1 MRFSLFKNI
10 IFKFAL
16 KIYKMKYI
24 FTFILTTVVAFNLQS
39 QGNINGAITGATQQA
54 LIDFG
59 NKSTRAPQP
68 LNVQG
73 THYFDANFNIA
84 TLEYFGKELND
95 TGYMRYNAFRD
106 EIEMADTPSQSESD
120 VILIKSADVIPLI
133 NGERYEYLPYRL
145 ESGNA
150 YIGYLINIFDGQE
163 DKLFLKKKKTFME
176 AKIARTSLE
185 NSFPPRYVESVEL
198 YISSNGSTPVKLKQ
212 SKKSIINY
220 FGDNSDK
227 VKKFI
232 KSEKLKV
239 SELSSIIKIFEF
251 AENL

>member
-1 MRFSLFKNI
+1 
-10 IFKFAL
+10 
-16 KIYKMKYI
+16 MKY
-24 FTFILTTVVAFNLQS
+24 TYILLFSTLLTFNLQS
-39 QGNINGAITGATQQA
+39 QGNINNNITGATQSA

-59 NKSTRAPQP
+59 NRSQRKAQP

-73 THYFDANFNIA
+73 SHYFNKDFKIA
-84 TLEYFGKELND
+84 KLEYFGKELND

-106 EIEMADTPSQSESD
+106 EIEMADTQYQDETD
-120 VILIKSADVIPLI
+120 VILLKSADVIPLI

-150 YIGYLINIFDGQE
+150 FIGYLVNIFDGKN
-163 DKLFLKKKKTFME
+163 DKLYLKRKKTFME

-185 NSFPPRYVESVEL
+185 NSFPPRYVESEEL
-198 YISSNGSTPVKLKQ
+198 YISSNGGTPVKLKQ
-212 SKKSIINY
+212 SKKSIISY
-220 FGDNSDK
+220 FKSNSDK

>member
-1 MRFSLFKNI
+1 
-10 IFKFAL
+10 
-16 KIYKMKYI
+16 MKYTYI
-24 FTFILTTVVAFNLQS
+24 LLFTALLTFNLQS
-39 QGNINGAITGATQQA
+39 QGNINSNLTGATQSA

-59 NKSTRAPQP
+59 NRSQRKAQP

-73 THYFDANFNIA
+73 SHYFIKDFKIA
-84 TLEYFGKELND
+84 KLEYFGKELND

-106 EIEMADTPSQSESD
+106 EIEMADTQYQDETD
-120 VILIKSADVIPLI
+120 VILLKSADVIPLI

-150 YIGYLINIFDGQE
+150 FIGYLVNIYDGKN
-163 DKLFLKKKKTFME
+163 DKLYLKRKKTFME

-185 NSFPPRYVESVEL
+185 NSFPPRYVESEEL
-198 YISSNGSTPVKLKQ
+198 YISSNGDTPVKLKQ
-212 SKKSIINY
+212 SKKSIISY
-220 FGDNSDK
+220 FKSNSDK
-227 VKKFI
+227 DKKFI

>member
-1 MRFSLFKNI
+1 MKHTYILLFCT
-10 IFKFAL
+10 L
-16 KIYKMKYI
+16 
-24 FTFILTTVVAFNLQS
+24 LTFNLQS
-39 QGNINGAITGATQQA
+39 QGNINNNITGATQSA

-59 NKSTRAPQP
+59 NRSQRKAQP

-73 THYFDANFNIA
+73 SHYFNKDFKIA
-84 TLEYFGKELND
+84 KLEYFGKELND

-106 EIEMADTPSQSESD
+106 EIEMADTQYQDETD
-120 VILIKSADVIPLI
+120 VILLKSADVIPLI

-150 YIGYLINIFDGQE
+150 FIGYLVNIFDGKN
-163 DKLFLKKKKTFME
+163 DKLYLKRKKTFME

-185 NSFPPRYVESVEL
+185 NSFPPRYVESEEL
-198 YISSNGSTPVKLKQ
+198 YISSNGGTPVKLKQ
-212 SKKSIINY
+212 SKKSIISY
-220 FGDNSDK
+220 FKSNSDK

>member
-1 MRFSLFKNI
+1 
-10 IFKFAL
+10 
-16 KIYKMKYI
+16 MKY
-24 FTFILTTVVAFNLQS
+24 TYILLFSTLLTFNLQS
-39 QGNINGAITGATQQA
+39 QGNINNNLTGATQSA

-59 NKSTRAPQP
+59 NRSQRKAQP

-73 THYFDANFNIA
+73 SHYFNKDFKIA
-84 TLEYFGKELND
+84 KLEYFGKELND

-106 EIEMADTPSQSESD
+106 EIEMADTQYQDETD
-120 VILIKSADVIPLI
+120 VILLKSADVIPLI

-150 YIGYLINIFDGQE
+150 FIGYLVNIFDGNN
-163 DKLFLKKKKTFME
+163 DKLYLKRKKTFME

-185 NSFPPRYVESVEL
+185 NSFPPRYVESEEL
-198 YISSNGSTPVKLKQ
+198 YISSNGGTPIKLKQ
-212 SKKSIINY
+212 SKKSIISY
-220 FGDNSDK
+220 FKSNSDK

>member
-1 MRFSLFKNI
+1 MKNI
-10 IFKFAL
+10 F
-16 KIYKMKYI
+16 
-24 FTFILTTVVAFNLQS
+24 TVVFTILLSLNLQS
-39 QGNINGAITGATQQA
+39 QGNINNTITGATQQA

-59 NKSTRAPQP
+59 NKSQRKAQP

-73 THYFDANFNIA
+73 SHYFDNEFKLAK
-84 TLEYFGKELND
+84 LEYFGKELND
-95 TGYMRYNAFRD
+95 TGFMRYNAFRD
-106 EIEMADTPSQSESD
+106 EIEMADTQLQNETD
-120 VILIKSADVIPLI
+120 VILLKSSDVIPLI
-133 NGERYEYLPYRL
+133 NGDRYEYLPYRL

-150 YIGYLINIFDGQE
+150 FIGYLVNIFNGKDT
-163 DKLFLKKKKTFME
+163 KLYLKRKKTFME

-185 NSFPPRYVESVEL
+185 NSFPPRYVESEEL
-198 YISSNGSTPVKLKQ
+198 YISVKGDTPVKLKQ
-212 SKKSIINY
+212 SKKSIIN
-220 FGDNSDK
+220 FFNSNSDK

>member
-1 MRFSLFKNI
+1 MKNI
-10 IFKFAL
+10 YL
-16 KIYKMKYI
+16 LLL
-24 FTFILTTVVAFNLQS
+24 TILLSLNLQS
-39 QGNINGAITGATQQA
+39 QGNINNTITGATQQA

-59 NKSTRAPQP
+59 NKSQRTAQP

-73 THYFDANFNIA
+73 SHYFDKEFKLAK
-84 TLEYFGKELND
+84 LEYFGKELND
-95 TGYMRYNAFRD
+95 TGFMRYNAFRD
-106 EIEMADTPSQSESD
+106 EIEMADTQLQNETD
-120 VILIKSADVIPLI
+120 VILLKSADVIPLI
-133 NGERYEYLPYRL
+133 NGDRYEYLPYRL

-150 YIGYLINIFDGQE
+150 FIGYLVNIFDGK
-163 DKLFLKKKKTFME
+163 DTKLYLKRKKTFME

-185 NSFPPRYVESVEL
+185 NSFPPRYVESEEL
-198 YISSNGSTPVKLKQ
+198 YISVKGDTPVKLKQ
-212 SKKSIINY
+212 SKKSIIN
-220 FGDNSDK
+220 FFNSNSDK

>member
-1 MRFSLFKNI
+1 
-10 IFKFAL
+10 
-16 KIYKMKYI
+16 MKY
-24 FTFILTTVVAFNLQS
+24 TYILLFSTLVTFNLQS
-39 QGNINGAITGATQQA
+39 QGNINNNITGATQSA

-59 NKSTRAPQP
+59 NRSQRKAQP

-73 THYFDANFNIA
+73 SHYFNKDFKIA
-84 TLEYFGKELND
+84 KLEYFGQELND

-106 EIEMADTPSQSESD
+106 EIEMADTQYQDETD
-120 VILIKSADVIPLI
+120 VILLKSADVIPLI

-150 YIGYLINIFDGQE
+150 FIGYLVNIFNGKN
-163 DKLFLKKKKTFME
+163 DKLYLKRKKTFME

-185 NSFPPRYVESVEL
+185 NSFPPRYVESEEL
-198 YISSNGSTPVKLKQ
+198 YISSNGGTPVKLKQ
-212 SKKSIINY
+212 SKKSIISY
-220 FGDNSDK
+220 FKSNSDK
-227 VKKFI
+227 IKKFI

>member
-1 MRFSLFKNI
+1 MRYSFAFLFT
-10 IFKFAL
+10 A
-16 KIYKMKYI
+16 
-24 FTFILTTVVAFNLQS
+24 ILSSNVQS

-59 NKSTRAPQP
+59 NKSSRAPQP

-106 EIEMADTPSQSESD
+106 EIEMSDTQSQSESD

-133 NGERYEYLPYRL
+133 NGERYQYLPYRL

-150 YIGYLINIFDGQE
+150 YIGYLINIFDGQK

-185 NSFPPRYVESVEL
+185 NSFQPRYVESEEL
-198 YISSNGSTPVKLKQ
+198 YISVKGDTPVKLKQ
-212 SKKSIINY
+212 SKKSIIN
-220 FGDNSDK
+220 FFNSNSDK

>member
-1 MRFSLFKNI
+1 
-10 IFKFAL
+10 
-16 KIYKMKYI
+16 MKY
-24 FTFILTTVVAFNLQS
+24 TYILLFSTLLTFNLQS
-39 QGNINGAITGATQQA
+39 QGNINNNITGATQSA

-59 NKSTRAPQP
+59 NRSQRKAQP

-73 THYFDANFNIA
+73 SHYFIKDFKIA
-84 TLEYFGKELND
+84 KLEYFGKELND

-106 EIEMADTPSQSESD
+106 EIEMADTQFQDETD
-120 VILIKSADVIPLI
+120 VILLKSADVIPLI

-150 YIGYLINIFDGQE
+150 FIGYLVNIYDGKK
-163 DKLFLKKKKTFME
+163 DKLYLKRKKTFME

-185 NSFPPRYVESVEL
+185 NSFPPRYVESEEL
-198 YISSNGSTPVKLKQ
+198 YISSNGDTPVKLKQ
-212 SKKSIINY
+212 SKKSIISY
-220 FGDNSDK
+220 FKSNSDE

-239 SELSSIIKIFEF
+239 SELSSVIRIFEF

>member
-1 MRFSLFKNI
+1 MKQFYTLFF
-10 IFKFAL
+10 IFQAL
-16 KIYKMKYI
+16 
-24 FTFILTTVVAFNLQS
+24 FINA
-39 QGNINGAITGATQQA
+39 QGGTSVITGSAQQA

-59 NKSTRAPQP
+59 NTSTRSPQP

-73 THYFDANFNIA
+73 SHYFNKDFKIA
-84 TLEYFGKELND
+84 KLEYFGKELND

-106 EIEMADTPSQSESD
+106 EIEMADTQNQVETD
-120 VILIKSADVIPLI
+120 VILLKSADVIPLI

-150 YIGYLINIFDGQE
+150 FIGYLVNIYDGKK
-163 DKLFLKKKKTFME
+163 DKLYLKRKKTFME

-185 NSFPPRYVESVEL
+185 NSFPPRYVESEEL
-198 YISSNGSTPVKLKQ
+198 YISSNGGTPVKLKQ
-212 SKKSIINY
+212 SKKSIISY
-220 FGDNSDK
+220 FKSNSDQ

-251 AENL
+251 ADNL